1 MAENINAK
9 IKKKRSEALRALGKG
24 KIDKAIEIYED
35 ILKVKEEPDICNAI
49 GDLYVRKQ
57 NISKAVEYYERSFK
71 LYKEEEFLDNAVAVV
86 RKILKYEKDR
96 RDLYLELADLYTELG
111 NQDGALDALES
122 VITDDIDPSMLERAF
137 TIINELAE
145 KVQEDESSVQRFE
158 RLFIKLQEISER
170 FGEIS
175 LESGMGMEMSSEED
189 LFSKDNT
196 SKESEEEG
204 LILEEAGEKGYEAK
218 QEVEKVPQ
226 APEIQEEES
235 QEEGLVFEEEG
246 ASEQEEQLYVGRR
259 EEDKETTKKDDG
271 SVLFKEEVKTDD
283 IPKRSDNFYGAA
295 EPSTEDLV
303 FEEEEPETEPVIS
316 EMGAEEESVIAQQKE
331 ETKEEIDKETKEET
345 QPEISTEPSVDE
357 LSATGSTKETESRV
371 KKTEE
376 IIRERP
382 LEREKP
388 PTTSRYQE
396 TKGKYYEEFKDIIL
410 TFIEEMGEADINEL
424 YDFERPFD
432 TAMTLYKM
440 ELYDLAISEFQS
452 AMRDSEYR
460 LRAMEMIGRIFF
472 EMNNYEMAIKMLLKA
487 LDEGG
492 YEEHEY
498 IGIRYY
504 LGRSYEA
511 TGLEDEALEQYE
523 QIYLIDKNYKDLSER
538 IDSLRLKRVKSF

>member
-1 MAENINAK
+1 
-9 IKKKRSEALRALGKG
+9 
-24 KIDKAIEIYED
+24 
-35 ILKVKEEPDICNAI
+35 
-49 GDLYVRKQ
+49 
-57 NISKAVEYYERSFK
+57 
-71 LYKEEEFLDNAVAVV
+71 
-86 RKILKYEKDR
+86 
-96 RDLYLELADLYTELG
+96 
-111 NQDGALDALES
+111 
-122 VITDDIDPSMLERAF
+122 MLERAF

-283 IPKRSDNFYGAA
+283 IPKRSDNFYEAP
-295 EPSTEDLV
+295 ESSTEDLV

-316 EMGAEEESVIAQQKE
+316 EMGAEQESAITQEKEEMKE
-331 ETKEEIDKETKEET
+331 ETEEEMKEET

>member
-316 EMGAEEESVIAQQKE
+316 EMGAEQESAITQEKEEMKE
-331 ETKEEIDKETKEET
+331 ETEEEMKEET

>member
-1 MAENINAK
+1 
-9 IKKKRSEALRALGKG
+9 
-24 KIDKAIEIYED
+24 
-35 ILKVKEEPDICNAI
+35 
-49 GDLYVRKQ
+49 
-57 NISKAVEYYERSFK
+57 
-71 LYKEEEFLDNAVAVV
+71 
-86 RKILKYEKDR
+86 
-96 RDLYLELADLYTELG
+96 
-111 NQDGALDALES
+111 
-122 VITDDIDPSMLERAF
+122 MLERAF

-189 LFSKDNT
+189 FFREDNT
-196 SKESEEEG
+196 PNESEEEG
-204 LILEEAGEKGYEAK
+204 LVLEETEEESHEGK
-218 QEVEKVPQ
+218 QEVEEVSQ
-226 APEIQEEES
+226 TPEIQEEES
-235 QEEGLVFEEEG
+235 QDEGLIFEGEEEEEASKQEEAQIYVGEEGENKEKSTKDEGSVLFEEEVKTDNAPKRHDNFYEAPESSTEDIVFEEEG
-246 ASEQEEQLYVGRR
+246 
-259 EEDKETTKKDDG
+259 
-271 SVLFKEEVKTDD
+271 
-283 IPKRSDNFYGAA
+283 
-295 EPSTEDLV
+295 
-303 FEEEEPETEPVIS
+303 PETEPVIS
-316 EMGAEEESVIAQQKE
+316 EMGAEEESVITQGKEEMKE
-331 ETKEEIDKETKEET
+331 ETEEEMKEET
-345 QPEISTEPSVDE
+345 QPEISTEPPVDE
-357 LSATGSTKETESRV
+357 LSATGSTKETESKV

-376 IIRERP
+376 IIRARP

-396 TKGKYYEEFKDIIL
+396 TKSKYYEEFKDIIL

-432 TAMTLYKM
+432 TATTLYKM
-440 ELYDLAISEFQS
+440 ELYDAAISEFQM

-460 LRAMEMIGRIFF
+460 LRAMEMIGRVFF

-523 QIYLIDKNYKDLSER
+523 QIYLIDKNYKDLGER
-538 IDSLRLKRVKSF
+538 IDSLKLKRVKSF

>member
-440 ELYDLAISEFQS
+440 ELYDLAISEFQT